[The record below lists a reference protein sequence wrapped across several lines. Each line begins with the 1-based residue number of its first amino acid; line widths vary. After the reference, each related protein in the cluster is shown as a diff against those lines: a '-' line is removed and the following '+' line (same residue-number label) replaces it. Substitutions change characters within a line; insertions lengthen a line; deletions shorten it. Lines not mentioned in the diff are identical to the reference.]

1 MSVIKYLKRKPCV
14 GSLAA
19 ISLLVLG
26 LPGRV
31 AAQNWDDV
39 AFWSADF
46 ALNTMQRQAAA
57 QQLEEYRKTYVVL
70 RDGYQ
75 LVRGL
80 VSDNHQ
86 LHKEFFDELASVN
99 PVVKK
104 YHKVLEI
111 AKIYTRETRNLSQDA
126 PRLVALLRNTGTFTP
141 EELEKVQRIFDGMLD
156 RVYGGFDELFVIAM
170 SDDGDLQMMD
180 SERIVM
186 IDRLYEESVEIVSSI
201 RDFRVLLLSLAAQRS
216 DTHVNNLE
224 SLFRVRP

>member
-1 MSVIKYLKRKPCV
+1 M
-14 GSLAA
+14 
-19 ISLLVLG
+19 
-26 LPGRV
+26 
-31 AAQNWDDV
+31 AQNWDDV

-70 RDGYQ
+70 RDGYKI
-75 LVRGL
+75 VRGL

-86 LHKEFFDELASVN
+86 LHQEFFDELASVN
-99 PVVKK
+99 PVVKN

-111 AKIYTRETRNLSQDA
+111 AKIYGRETRNLTSDA
-126 PRLVALLRNTGTFTP
+126 PRLVGLLRDTDTFTP
-141 EELEKVQRIFDGMLD
+141 AELDKVKRIFDGMLD
-156 RVYGGFDELFVIAM
+156 RIMGGSNELFMIAV
-170 SDDGDLQMMD
+170 SGNGDLEMMD

-186 IDRLYEESVEIVSSI
+186 IDRLHAESLEIVSSI
-201 RDFRVLLLSLAAQRS
+201 RDFRVLLLNLAAQRS

>member
-1 MSVIKYLKRKPCV
+1 MIKYLKRKSCV
-14 GSLAA
+14 SSLAVT
-19 ISLLVLG
+19 SLLVLG
-26 LPGRV
+26 LPSKGM
-31 AAQNWDDV
+31 AQNWDDV

-70 RDGYQ
+70 RDGYEI
-75 LVRGL
+75 VRGL

-86 LHKEFFDELASVN
+86 LHQEFFDELASVN

-111 AKIYTRETRNLSQDA
+111 TRIYARESNNLRTDA
-126 PRLVALLRNTGTFTP
+126 PRLVGLLRNTDTFTP

-156 RVYGGFDELFVIAM
+156 RIIDGTRELFVIAL
-170 SDDGDLQMMD
+170 SDDGDLEMMD

-201 RDFRVLLLSLAAQRS
+201 RDFRVLLLNLAAQRS

>member
-1 MSVIKYLKRKPCV
+1 MIKYLKRKSCV
-14 GSLAA
+14 SSLAVT
-19 ISLLVLG
+19 SLLVLG
-26 LPGRV
+26 LPSKGM
-31 AAQNWDDV
+31 AQNWDDV

-75 LVRGL
+75 IVRGL

-86 LHKEFFDELASVN
+86 LHQEFFDELASIN

-104 YHKVLEI
+104 YQKVLDL
-111 AKIYTRETRNLSQDA
+111 ARIYSRETRNLTSDA
-126 PRLVALLRNTGTFTP
+126 PRLVGLLRNTDTFTP
-141 EELEKVQRIFDGMLD
+141 EELEKVKRIFDGMLD
-156 RVYGGFDELFVIAM
+156 RIVSGSNDLFLIAITG
-170 SDDGDLQMMD
+170 DGDLQMMD

-201 RDFRVLLLSLAAQRS
+201 RDFRVLLLNLAAQRS